1 MITNA
6 APTATCTTSLLN
18 GPSARRSSISPTP
31 CSTSIPPSNPSVIG
45 VWYCPPSTSPA
56 MSSSAGKRSM
66 ITLPATLTAS
76 SVASIGS
83 ATDQKI
89 ATPPPSGIGSW
100 WILRV
105 PGRSTSPRRGAN
117 RFIASVMSHERTKLT
132 AARIRMGTI
141 MRGAA
146 REDNRAAQSKKEET
160 PNRGLSVHLPCKPAD
175 AIGGPVRSRQSRP
188 QVLDL
193 RLDLLELPVQ
203 HPLVLRVVR
212 VLHPAADVAGLQ
224 LKAFNFGNR

>member
-1 MITNA
+1 M
-6 APTATCTTSLLN
+6 
-18 GPSARRSSISPTP
+18 SA
-31 CSTSIPPSNPSVIG
+31 
-45 VWYCPPSTSPA
+45 
-56 MSSSAGKRSM
+56 SAGERSM
-66 ITLPATLTAS
+66 MRLPATLTAS

-160 PNRGLSVHLPCKPAD
+160 PNRGLSVHLPCKTAD

-203 HPLVLRVVR
+203 HPLVLGVVR
-212 VLHPAADVAGLQ
+212 VLHAAADVAGFQ
-224 LKAFNFGNR
+224 LKALNFGNRVRLGVIHGTHRTPPFPLQTDGYDILPRPMRAGQWKSAFCRLCGGG